1 MKTRQIAFIGG
12 GNMARSLIAGL
23 ISDGCE
29 PANIHVSDPHEHQRQ
44 SLQEAFSVNTTSSNT
59 QVLQGAD
66 VVVLAVKP
74 QILRQVI
81 EEIADSI
88 NKQPLLMVSIVAG
101 IRIDTIQN
109 WLGGP
114 APLVRTMP
122 NTPAMVQT
130 GATGLFANREVSD
143 EQRELAESIMR
154 AVGVAL
160 WLDDEE
166 LIDAVT
172 ALSGSG
178 PAYFFLVMEAMI
190 NAGQSLGLSA
200 EVARLL
206 TLQTA
211 LGAARLAI
219 ESDADPAT
227 LRQRVT
233 SPGGTTERAIASLR
247 DAQLEQLFR
256 NALTAARDRAREIS
270 DQLGDT

>member
-1 MKTRQIAFIGG
+1 MMTSQIAFIGG

-29 PANIHVSDPHEHQRQ
+29 PANIHVSDPDSEQQQ
-44 SLQEAFSVNTTSSNT
+44 SLRKIFAVNTTGSNVE
-59 QVLQGAD
+59 VLQGAE

-74 QILRQVI
+74 QVLREVI
-81 EEIADSI
+81 EEIAGSI
-88 NKQPLLMVSIVAG
+88 NQQPLLMVSIVAG
-101 IRIDTIQN
+101 IRINTIQN

-114 APLVRTMP
+114 APLVRAMP
-122 NTPAMVQT
+122 NTPAIVQT
-130 GATGLFANREVSD
+130 GATGLFASREVSE
-143 EQRELAESIMR
+143 EQHALAESIMR
-154 AVGVAL
+154 AVGVTL

-166 LIDAVT
+166 LMDAVT

-190 NAGQSLGLSA
+190 DAGQALGLSP
-200 EVARLL
+200 EYARLL

-247 DAQLEQLFR
+247 DGQLEQLFR
-256 NALTAARDRAREIS
+256 DALTAARDRARELS